1 MNKSL
6 LTAALLGILSTAP
19 VSSALAANADDSAAP
34 ADTEKCYGV
43 AAKGKNDCK
52 APSAGHDCKG
62 KAKKDNEDADWVY
75 LKKGECEKV
84 AGGEK
89 TAS

>member
-6 LTAALLGILSTAP
+6 LTAALLGIMSILPATAMATKME
-19 VSSALAANADDSAAP
+19 VSEVPSDS
-34 ADTEKCYGV
+34 EKCYGV

-52 APSAGHDCKG
+52 SPSKAHECKG
-62 KAKKDNEDADWVY
+62 QAKVDNDSSDWIY
-75 LKKGECEKV
+75 LKKGECLKV

-89 TAS
+89 TPS